1 MSTSTGVLAH
11 NWAFA
16 IFLIGALGLAAVML
30 LGAYFLGGRAK
41 ARAKHVP
48 YESGI
53 DSVGSARLRLSA
65 KFYLVAMFFV
75 IFDVEALYLYAWSV
89 SIKESGWLGFAEA
102 SIFILVLLAGLV
114 YLARIGALNWTPAR
128 SRRQVSHPSADVHTA
143 DVSTTNANTTNVNTN
158 NSQMQ

>member
-1 MSTSTGVLAH
+1 MSTSTGVFAH
-11 NWAFA
+11 HWAFA
-16 IFLIGALGLAAVML
+16 VFLLGALGLCALML
-30 LGAYFLGGRAK
+30 LGAYFLGGRSK
-41 ARAKHVP
+41 GRAKHIP

-128 SRRQVSHPSADVHTA
+128 SQRQVSKPSADIH
-143 DVSTTNANTTNVNTN
+143 TN
-158 NSQMQ
+158 NSHMQ

>member
-1 MSTSTGVLAH
+1 MSTSTGILAH
-11 NWAFA
+11 HWAFA
-16 IFLIGALGLAAVML
+16 VFLIGALGLCAFML
-30 LGAYFLGGRAK
+30 LGGYFMGGRAK

-75 IFDVEALYLYAWSV
+75 IFDIEVLYLYAWAV

-114 YLARIGALNWTPAR
+114 YLARIGALDWTPAR
-128 SRRQVSHPSADVHTA
+128 SKRQVSKPSADTYI
-143 DVSTTNANTTNVNTN
+143 NTTGDHTN
-158 NSQMQ
+158 NSHMQ